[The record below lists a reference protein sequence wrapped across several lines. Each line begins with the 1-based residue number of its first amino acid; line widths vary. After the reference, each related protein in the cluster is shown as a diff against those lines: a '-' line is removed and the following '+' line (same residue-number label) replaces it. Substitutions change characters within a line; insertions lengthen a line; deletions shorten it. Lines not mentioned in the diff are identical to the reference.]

1 MSRIP
6 VWLLDD
12 PEERAAIQ
20 SEHEAPVHH
29 SDALSATNSYMSDPD
44 ARDDAVSRSEPA
56 MASSTAANDTS
67 TATAAQHRTRIHL
80 VGTPS
85 IFAPLPPAS
94 WIVKGMQLGPGR
106 PAIFAGYGSSGKT
119 FAAQALALA
128 VASGRPPWQHACFQC
143 EQPRRVIHID
153 HEQGRRGTFLRYQR
167 LAAGMELDWQR
178 DLEDRLRVA
187 VLPRFFLNAEDAEDA
202 YVELCSDDVGLVIID
217 ALKGATPGSDENDSK
232 IRESLDNLTRVSE
245 RTKTAFV
252 VLHHAGK
259 IREGQTDGRMAL
271 RGSSAIYDAAGLV
284 LLMQGEH
291 GKPKRVMHQKNAP
304 DAGDDIIKDFFL
316 TLEVLRPDGENGEPG
331 ASRIVYRSLEE
342 VEGEHSADERKQE
355 LIDRVRDVVAA
366 QPGIG
371 VRALREKIGG
381 KAELVDDAVKSL
393 VASGEI
399 EQRRERHSLAHYPA
413 EQRRDGTN
421 G

>member
-1 MSRIP
+1 MRAIP
-6 VWLLDD
+6 GWLSDD

-20 SEHEAPVHH
+20 SEGEEVVHH
-29 SDALSATNSYMSDPD
+29 SDTHGAANDYRSTSADED
-44 ARDDAVSRSEPA
+44 AASGSEPA
-56 MASSTAANDTS
+56 MASSTPANDTS
-67 TATAAQHRTRIHL
+67 TAPAEQHRTRIHL
-80 VGTPS
+80 VGTRS
-85 IFAPLPPAS
+85 IFAPLPPAA
-94 WIVKGMQLGPGR
+94 WVVKGLQLGPGR

-119 FAAQALALA
+119 LAAQALALA
-128 VASGRPPWQHACFQC
+128 VASGRPPWEHPAFQC
-143 EQPRRVIHID
+143 QQPRRVIHID

-167 LAAGMELDWQR
+167 LAAGMGLDRQR

-187 VLPRFFLNAEDAEDA
+187 VLPRFFLNAEDTEDA
-202 YVELCSDDVGLVIID
+202 YAELCSDDVGLVIID

-259 IREGQTDGRMAL
+259 IKEGQTDGRMAL

-284 LLMQGEH
+284 LLMHGEH

-304 DAGDDIIKDFFL
+304 DAGDDIIEDFFL
-316 TLEVLRPDGENGEPG
+316 TLEVIRPDGEKGEPG
-331 ASRIVYRSLEE
+331 ASRVVYRAVEE
-342 VEGEHSADERKQE
+342 VEGERSPEERKQE
-355 LIDRVRDVVAA
+355 IIDRVREVVGAH
-366 QPGIG
+366 PGLS
-371 VRALREKIGG
+371 VRALRDKVGG

-399 EQRRERHSLAHYPA
+399 VQRRERQSLAHYSA